1 MASQGE
7 VKFKVTIDDSAAN
20 VKIDKLET
28 NMEDLGDTA
37 KKSLNQADF
46 TDMAKGAN
54 QASGSMEDLAKKTKQ
69 ASEQMDDLGKGME
82 DLPDQTKPANQGFTV
97 FKGILANLGAN
108 VIQTVIGK
116 VMDLGG
122 SLMELVDATEEYRS
136 MQAKVSASASS
147 FGYDIEFAKDQYA
160 EFYRYLND
168 DQMATNA
175 ITNLMGMKV
184 STDTVSDA
192 ARGAIGVWASY
203 GDSIPI
209 ESLTESINESAQVAK
224 VTGTLADAINWA
236 ERSNEDWTAAMKGHS
251 AAQEAFNKAIAE
263 GETQE
268 DAYSAALAAC
278 ADTQE
283 RAELIAQT
291 LNQTYGQSKETYDDL
306 SQSTLDLNESELKLK
321 DAQADLAESMIPLKT
336 QMNILKAQGLEAL
349 KPAVDKASKSMQNM
363 IEDIDW
369 EGFGDMA
376 EDAVGIVTDAMSF
389 CIDHSEELT
398 AALKGAGT
406 AFIAYKSSALI
417 SAAATKTA
425 AAAQKIFTEGSW
437 AAEKAQNALNLA
449 QKGSAWILLAGL
461 IAGAG
466 VALVSYVSNLVETAK
481 AEDENAVAT
490 EALRQKYEEL
500 QQTIESNQKARE
512 ENVASAEAET
522 LVAENLAGKLEE
534 LASKENKS
542 NAEKQLMAGYVD
554 KLNEI
559 YPGLNAQYDAEADK
573 LNVSTQEIRNY
584 ITASKDMIMAKAY
597 QENMIAVAEDL
608 AQAQMD
614 LSEAEEQ
621 VVKNSEASTKAHQEV
636 AAAQEAY
643 NEAVK
648 EGADNQNELADK
660 LNEATLKA
668 QSADETL
675 QNSKDTLSD
684 YQKEVDGL
692 TEEMDAWGN
701 KINEAI
707 DTEEFKKKV
716 DDLVAKTREAGIEVP
731 DALAQGIKDGKY
743 ALPQSVEEMTALVT
757 YDNLLQKAD
766 EAGVEVPESITKG
779 IKSGQLQ
786 PSQAV
791 TQMQNLITFDDLL
804 EKSEAAGRDVPQ
816 YLQDQILAGS
826 MKPEDAVQYMKDLID
841 YNDMLNEA
849 NKAGVA
855 VPENLKNGVASGQTK
870 PRDAM
875 EQIKQ
880 LILQK
885 EREAAAESG
894 PEGAAVSSN
903 FGTNIGSA
911 SSKKTV
917 RDNTASVVDVAE
929 DEFSKGDASSSGYYL
944 SAGFG
949 SGILSG
955 IGTVA
960 SAARTMVQN
969 AIATIKQTGGEGSP
983 WKTTKNNGR
992 FAAQGLA
999 MGILDEKDTVVGAAE
1014 TTVYDMASA
1023 MYQTMES
1030 TMSGLPRVMAD
1041 SFNASMPSAERSM
1054 ESRID
1059 RMKSK
1064 MQDIIGSTAT
1074 GRMLGGNLEYAGS
1087 NGMTVNQTTNNMN
1100 QTINSPKHTS
1110 PSENAREA
1118 EKMMRRLAWQS

>member
-1 MASQGE
+1 MANQGS
-7 VKFKVTIDDSAAN
+7 VSI
-20 VKIDKLET
+20 KIDLDNTDVNKKVSESEKKI
-28 NMEDLGDTA
+28 EDLGDTA
-37 KKSLNQADF
+37 KKSLDGADF
-46 TDMAKGAN
+46 DDMAKSASK
-54 QASGSMEDLAKKTKQ
+54 ASGDL
-69 ASEQMDDLGKGME
+69 DDLKQSAQQSGKEIEGLGDGME
-82 DLPDQTKPANQGFTV
+82 RLPEQTKPASDGFTV
-97 FKGILANLGAN
+97 FKGILADLGSS
-108 VIQTVIGK
+108 VIQTVAGK
-116 VMDLGG
+116 VVGLAGNLFDLI
-122 SLMELVDATEEYRS
+122 DATSEYS
-136 MQAKVSASASS
+136 TMQAKVAGSAST
-147 FGYDIEFAKDQYA
+147 FGYSVEFAKEQYA
-160 EFYRYLND
+160 EFYKYVSD

-184 STDTVSDA
+184 STDTVSEA
-192 ARGAIGVWASY
+192 ARGAIGVWSAY

-209 ESLTESINESAQVAK
+209 ESLTESITESARVAQ

-321 DAQADLAESMIPLKT
+321 DAQADLASSVIPLKT
-336 QMNILKAQGLEAL
+336 QINDLKANALTAL
-349 KPAVDKASKSMQNM
+349 KPAVDKASGAMQDM
-363 IEDIDW
+363 IEDVDW
-369 EGFGDMA
+369 EEFGDTA
-376 EDAVGIVTDAMSF
+376 EDAMDTVVDAIEF
-389 CIDHSEELT
+389 CVDHGNELT
-398 AALKGAGT
+398 SVLKGAGT

-573 LNVSTQEIRNY
+573 LNMSTQEIRNY

-621 VVKNSEASTKAHQEV
+621 VAKNSEASTKAHQEV
-636 AAAQEAY
+636 TAAQEAY

-648 EGADNQNELADK
+648 EGADNQNELADR
-660 LNEATLKA
+660 LNEATMKA

-701 KINEAI
+701 KINESI

-716 DDLVAKTREAGIEVP
+716 DDLVAKTREAGVEVP

-757 YDNLLQKAD
+757 YDSLLKKAD
-766 EAGVEVPESITKG
+766 KAGITVPENITKG
-779 IKSGQLQ
+779 IQSGQLQ

-791 TQMQNLITFDDLL
+791 AQMQSLINFDDLL
-804 EKSEAAGRDVPQ
+804 SKSEAAGYDVPQ

-826 MKPEDAVQYMKDLID
+826 MKPEEAVQYMKDLIT
-841 YNDMLNEA
+841 YEDMLQEA
-849 NKAGVA
+849 SDAGVE
-855 VPENLKNGVASGQTK
+855 VPEEIKNGVNSGQMK
-870 PRDAM
+870 PADAM
-875 EQIKQ
+875 EQVKNLMIQ
-880 LILQK
+880 
-885 EREAAAESG
+885 AAESSAEMNQKG
-894 PEGAAVSSN
+894 KEGTQSY
-903 FGTNIGSA
+903 A
-911 SSKKTV
+911 SGANS
-917 RDNTASVVDVAE
+917 E
-929 DEFSKGDASSSGYYL
+929 KGQAYN
-944 SAGFG
+944 AGKN
-949 SGILSG
+949 
-955 IGTVA
+955 VA
-960 SAARTMVQN
+960 SEGKRGTESVSAYASGQNLTQGFINGMGSLVNNVFRTAAGIAQTALN
-969 AIATIKQTGGEGSP
+969 AIKQTGGEGSP
-983 WKTTKNNGR
+983 WKTTIQSGEW
-992 FAAQGLA
+992 AVEGLEIG
-999 MGILDEKDTVVGAAE
+999 MEKRSRSLNDTASA
-1014 TTVYDMASA
+1014 TVYDMGHV
-1023 MYQTMES
+1023 MYKSMEETMA
-1030 TMSGLPRVMAD
+1030 GLPKVMAD
-1041 SFNASMPSAERSM
+1041 SFEMAMPSAEKKM
-1054 ESRID
+1054 ENRIGNLKSRL
-1059 RMKSK
+1059 
-1064 MQDIIGSTAT
+1064 QEYIGSSTMGRTLSANLKYTA
-1074 GRMLGGNLEYAGS
+1074 AQPS
-1087 NGMTVNQTTNNMN
+1087 NPGKVTNNNSQIINFN
-1100 QTINSPKHTS
+1100 QPVETPDQV
-1110 PSENAREA
+1110 ARTLR
-1118 EKMMRRLAWQS
+1118 MQNRYGLAGE